1 MIIIK
6 PEIVNTAKLISS
18 NVPISE
24 YPAWVS
30 GTNYTVGQTVYY
42 QPMGAPYPHDYRLY
56 NDGEA
61 HTIPPDQQ
69 PMHWLDLGATIRF
82 RLFDQIVSNPTT
94 NSGSI
99 DFTVRM
105 AAIINGIALFG
116 LAAATVRVLMTDPV
130 DGVVF
135 DQTIELTDYSA
146 ITSYFTYQFEPVG
159 ERMDQALFLSLPA
172 YAAAD
177 IRIVIDNGAGI
188 AECGEVVLGMQKVVG
203 HSNYGTQIGIR
214 DYSRKEIDQFGNFII
229 VERKFAKTADY
240 DVTMQTE
247 SLGEIQRYFAS
258 IRAVPVVFIGDPLRE
273 ETVVYGFYKDFQVP
287 IQSPSISTGTIR
299 AEGLT

>member
-30 GTNYTVGQTVYY
+30 GTNYTVGQMVYY
-42 QPMGAPYPHDYRLY
+42 QPMGEPYPHDYRLY
-56 NDGEA
+56 NDGEN

-69 PMHWLDLGATIRF
+69 PMHWLDLGASNRF
-82 RLFDQIVSNPTT
+82 RLFDQIVSNPTS

-116 LAAATVRVLMTDPV
+116 LVAASVRVVMTDPV
-130 DGVVF
+130 DGMVYDKTVS
-135 DQTIELTDYSA
+135 LTDYSA

-159 ERMDQALFLSLPA
+159 DRMEQVLFLDLPT
-172 YAAAD
+172 YPAAD
-177 IRIVIDNGAGI
+177 IRIVIDNGAAI
-188 AECGEVVLGMQKVVG
+188 ARCGEVALGQQKSIG
-203 HSNYGTQIGIR
+203 ITNYGTTIGIQ
-214 DYSRKEIDQFGNFII
+214 DYSRKEVDQFGNFII

-240 DVTMQTE
+240 DVTMQTD
-247 SLGEIQRYFAS
+247 SLAAIQRYFAD
-258 IRAVPVVFIGDPLRE
+258 IRALPVVFIGDPDRE
-273 ETVVYGFYKDFQVP
+273 ETVVYGFYKDFRVP
-287 IQSPSISTGTIR
+287 IQSPVVTSGNIR